1 MAKLRV
7 RARAVDMLGR
17 QQINGIPTAI
27 HELFKNAHDAYAERV
42 EVDYFRRTKV
52 FILRDDGYG
61 MTKDDVEKRWLT
73 LGTESRLGA
82 NRTDTLDTWT
92 GPKNLPRR
100 TIMGEKGIGR
110 LAIAVIAPITLL
122 LTRAARPDGLHKLV
136 VALVHWG
143 LFEQPGIDISS
154 IDVPIFELNGGA
166 LPTREDIHKLI
177 QLVRE
182 NIEELADEITEE
194 ALERLNTELDRAKRI
209 APDKLDA
216 TLRQYTS
223 NDEES
228 LSLTGNGYG
237 THFILFPTAP
247 ELDDDIDG
255 GADKEASA
263 LERNLLGF
271 SNTMT
276 GEPPVILTRF
286 RDHHL
291 DEEPEELIGPR
302 NFFMPEEYEKAD
314 HHFTGSFDEY
324 GQFSGT
330 VRIYGKN
337 KPFVCNWIEGRGRQT
352 KCGPFSIDFAYI
364 MGLLRDTQLA
374 PDDFKQMSDKLDR
387 IGGLYIYRDDIR
399 ILPYGN
405 SDIDFLD
412 IERRRTKSAQD
423 WFFSYRRVFGYVSID
438 HENNAALSEKAGR
451 EGFRQNQAYR
461 DFRAVLIN
469 LFQRLAFEF
478 FRENAPQSD
487 TFWEHKNA
495 LKAEAKLL
503 TKQKIK
509 ADERRAEFGKLIQHF
524 FANYDQGNFDRRAEE
539 IADYAETKLQSL
551 LSLDDDGEL
560 AIGIRDL
567 ETGIWKRISELEAEI
582 SIIKP
587 RGLSLTKRLEKDWAA
602 YQRISVQI
610 RSDLIAPLR
619 HEIENSIR
627 NATASRIDDAQR
639 RTMALQLVD
648 LQKNRLVKDITSLRS
663 EAYSAADETQKV
675 LKEVIREEFANF
687 REAVEILVINFTR
700 DTASNPAK
708 LEDAKLA
715 IERELSLIRERETS
729 LLDAIR
735 RQMKELAESL
745 QERETIDDRTGA
757 LEQRAQKL
765 EEQLEFYSDFAQVG
779 MGVGI
784 LQHEFENTARNM
796 RLAIRDLKPWAD
808 GTPDLKKVYQRL
820 RNSFD
825 HLDGYLKMLDPLGR
839 RLNRKKVELSGDE
852 IRIHL
857 RRIFRRRLE
866 ENEIELAPSSA
877 FLSKTVKCHS
887 AGILGAFVNLVDN
900 AIYWVANG
908 ARGEK
913 VIRLDADENGFLISN
928 SGPGIEERLRE
939 RIFDFG
945 ETTKPGGRGMG
956 LAVSREA
963 LRKEGFALELIRAG
977 SDVAPLFQ
985 IKTNIQGGEGADG
998 DE

>member
-52 FILRDDGYG
+52 LVLRDDGYG

-82 NRTDTLDTWT
+82 NRSDALNTWT
-92 GPKNLPRR
+92 GLKNLPRR

-122 LTRAARPDGLHKLV
+122 LSRAVRPDGLHKLV

-143 LFEQPGIDISS
+143 LFEQPGLDISS
-154 IDVPIFELNGGA
+154 IDVPVVELKSGT
-166 LPTREDIHKLI
+166 LPTREDIHNLI

-182 NIEELADEITEE
+182 NIEELAAELTDE
-194 ALERLNTELDRAKRI
+194 AFERLNAELDRAKRI
-209 APDKLDA
+209 APDRLDT
-216 TLRQYTS
+216 TLSQFTS
-223 NDEES
+223 NGEES
-228 LSLTGNGYG
+228 LSLAGKGYG

-276 GEPPVILTRF
+276 GEQPVILTRF

-302 NFFMPEEYEKAD
+302 NFFWPEEYEKAD
-314 HHFTGSFDEY
+314 HHFTGTFDEY

-330 VRIYGKN
+330 VRVYGEN
-337 KPFVCNWIEGRGRQT
+337 KPFVCNWVEGRGRHT
-352 KCGPFSIDFAYI
+352 KCGPFSIDFAYVQ
-364 MGLLRDTQLA
+364 GDRKESKLP
-374 PDDFKQMSDKLDR
+374 PDDYKQLSDKLDR

-423 WFFSYRRVFGYVSID
+423 WFFSYRRVFGYVAID
-438 HENNAALSEKAGR
+438 HKNNAALSEKAGR

-461 DFRAVLIN
+461 DFRAVLVN

-478 FRENAPQSD
+478 FRTTAPQGD
-487 TFWEHKNA
+487 TFWEQKNA
-495 LKAEAKLL
+495 FASEAKLL
-503 TKQKIK
+503 AKQKIK
-509 ADERRAEFGKLIQHF
+509 ADERRAEFGELLQKF
-524 FANYDQGNFDRRAEE
+524 FANYEHGDFDRRAEE
-539 IADYAETKLQSL
+539 IAHNAETKLQSL

-560 AIGIRDL
+560 AIGIREL
-567 ETGIWKRISELEAEI
+567 ETEIWKQISGLESDVI
-582 SIIKP
+582 IIKP

-602 YQRISVQI
+602 YQRISGQI
-610 RSDLIAPLR
+610 RSETISPLR
-619 HEIENSIR
+619 KEIESNIR
-627 NATASRIDDAQR
+627 EATASRINDDQR
-639 RTMALQLVD
+639 RAMALQLVD
-648 LQKNRLVKDITSLRS
+648 LQKNRLVKEITSLRS

-675 LKEVIREEFANF
+675 LKDVVREEFASF
-687 REAVEILVINFTR
+687 RESVEKLIINFTR
-700 DTASNPAK
+700 DTASNPAE
-708 LEDAKLA
+708 LEEAKSA

-735 RQMKELAESL
+735 RQMKDLADSL
-745 QERETIDDRTGA
+745 RERETFDDRSGA
-757 LEQRAQKL
+757 LEQRAQRL
-765 EEQLEFYSDFAQVG
+765 EEQLEFYSDFAQMG

-796 RLAIRDLKPWAD
+796 RLAFKDLKPWVD

-839 RLNRKKVELSGDE
+839 RLNRRKVELSGDE

-857 RRIFRRRLE
+857 RRIFRRKLE
-866 ENEIELAPSSA
+866 ENEIELEPSAS

-887 AGILGAFVNLVDN
+887 AGILGAFVNVVDN

-956 LAVSREA
+956 LAVSRET
-963 LRKEGFALELIRAG
+963 LRREGFDLELINAG

-985 IKTNIQGGEGADG
+985 IKTIIRDEEGTDS
-998 DE
+998 DR

>member
-52 FILRDDGYG
+52 LVLRDNGYG

-82 NRTDTLDTWT
+82 NRSDTLDTWT

-122 LTRAARPDGLHKLV
+122 LSRAARPDGFHKLV

-143 LFEQPGIDISS
+143 LFEQPGLDISS
-154 IDVPIFELNGGA
+154 IDVPIIELKGGT
-166 LPTREDIHKLI
+166 LPTRDDIHNLI
-177 QLVRE
+177 QQVRE
-182 NIEELADEITEE
+182 NIEELADELTEE
-194 ALERLNTELDRAKRI
+194 AFERLNTDLNRARRI
-209 APDKLDA
+209 APDKLDT
-216 TLRQYTS
+216 TLSQYTS
-223 NDEES
+223 NGEEA
-228 LSLTGNGYG
+228 LSLTGQGYG

-276 GEPPVILTRF
+276 GEQPVILTRF

-302 NFFMPEEYEKAD
+302 NFFLPEEYEKAD
-314 HHFTGSFDEY
+314 HHFTGTFDEY

-330 VRIYGKN
+330 VRVYGEN
-337 KPFVCNWIEGRGRQT
+337 KPFVCNWIEGRGRHT
-352 KCGPFSIDFAYI
+352 KCGPFSIDFAYVQ
-364 MGLLRDTQLA
+364 GDRKESKLA
-374 PDDFKQMSDKLDR
+374 PDDFKQMSEKVER
-387 IGGLYIYRDDIR
+387 VGGLYIYRDDIR

-412 IERRRTKSAQD
+412 IEKRRSKSAQD
-423 WFFSYRRVFGYVSID
+423 WFFSYRRIFGYIAID

-461 DFRAVLIN
+461 DFRAILVN

-478 FRENAPQSD
+478 FRSSAPQGEAY
-487 TFWEHKNA
+487 WEQKNA
-495 LKAEAKLL
+495 LAAEAKLL
-503 TKQKIK
+503 AKQKVK
-509 ADERRAEFGKLIQHF
+509 ADERRADFGKLLKKF
-524 FANYDQGNFDRRAEE
+524 FTCYEEGDYDRRAEE
-539 IADYAETKLQSL
+539 IEYYANDKLHRL
-551 LSLDDDGEL
+551 LSLDDDGDL
-560 AIGIRDL
+560 AIGVREL
-567 ETGIWKRISELEAEI
+567 ETEVWQRISGLESEI
-582 SIIKP
+582 TIIKP
-587 RGLSLTKRLEKDWAA
+587 RGLSLTTRLEKDWTA
-602 YQRISVQI
+602 YQRISGQL
-610 RSDLIAPLR
+610 RSETIAPLR
-619 HEIENSIR
+619 HEIENNIR

-639 RTMALQLVD
+639 RAMALQLVD
-648 LQKNRLVKDITSLRS
+648 LQKNRLVKDITALRS

-675 LKEVIREEFANF
+675 LKDVVREEFASF
-687 REAVEILVINFTR
+687 RESVEKLIINFTR
-700 DTASNPAK
+700 DTASNPTELEEAK
-708 LEDAKLA
+708 SA

-735 RQMKELAESL
+735 RQMKDLADSL
-745 QERETIDDRTGA
+745 KERETIDDRTGA
-757 LEQRAQKL
+757 LEQRAQRL
-765 EEQLEFYSDFAQVG
+765 EEQLEFYADFAQMG

-825 HLDGYLKMLDPLGR
+825 HLDDYLKMLDPLGR
-839 RLNRKKVELSGDE
+839 RLNRRKVELSGDE

-857 RRIFRRRLE
+857 RRIFRRKLE
-866 ENEIELAPSSA
+866 ENEIELEPSNS

-887 AGILGAFVNLVDN
+887 AGVLGAFVNVVDN

-913 VIRLDADENGFLISN
+913 IVRLDADEKGFLVSN

-956 LAVSREA
+956 LAVSKET
-963 LRKEGFALELIRAG
+963 LRREGFDLELVRAG
-977 SDVAPLFQ
+977 SDVEPVFR
-985 IKTNIQGGEGADG
+985 IKTCNADEEGAENDR
-998 DE
+998 

>member
-52 FILRDDGYG
+52 LVLRDDGYG
-61 MTKDDVEKRWLT
+61 MTKNDVEKRWLT

-82 NRTDTLDTWT
+82 NRSDKLDTWT
-92 GPKNLPRR
+92 GPNNLPRR

-122 LTRAARPDGLHKLV
+122 LSRAVRPDGLHKLV

-143 LFEQPGIDISS
+143 LFEQPALDISS
-154 IDVPIFELNGGA
+154 IDVPIVEFKGGT
-166 LPTREDIHKLI
+166 LPTREDIHNLI
-177 QLVRE
+177 QQVRD
-182 NIEELADEITEE
+182 NIEELADELTEE
-194 ALERLNTELDRAKRI
+194 AIDRLNAELNQARRI

-223 NDEES
+223 NGAES
-228 LSLTGNGYG
+228 LSLTGLGYG

-276 GEPPVILTRF
+276 GEQSVILTRF

-302 NFFMPEEYEKAD
+302 NFFLPEEYEKAD
-314 HHFTGSFDEY
+314 HHFTGAFDEY
-324 GQFSGT
+324 GQFSGN
-330 VRIYGKN
+330 VRVYGKN
-337 KPFVCNWIEGRGRQT
+337 KPFVCNWVEGRGRHT
-352 KCGPFSIDFAYI
+352 KCGPFSINFAYVQ
-364 MGLLRDTQLA
+364 GDRKESKLP
-374 PDDFKQMSDKLDR
+374 PDDFKQMSEKLDR

-405 SDIDFLD
+405 SDIDFLE
-412 IERRRTKSAQD
+412 IEKRRTKSAQD
-423 WFFSYRRVFGYVSID
+423 WFFSYRRVFGYISIN
-438 HENNAALSEKAGR
+438 HENNATLSEKAGR

-461 DFRAVLIN
+461 DFRAVLVN

-478 FRENAPQSD
+478 FRGNAPQGD
-487 TFWEHKNA
+487 TFWENKNA
-495 LKAEAKLL
+495 LTAEAKLL
-503 TKQKIK
+503 AKQKIK
-509 ADERRAEFGKLIQHF
+509 ADERRAEFGKLLQNF
-524 FANYDQGNFDRRAEE
+524 FANFEKGDFDRRVEE
-539 IADYAETKLQSL
+539 IAYYADNKLQSL
-551 LSLDDDGEL
+551 MSLDDNGEL
-560 AIGIRDL
+560 AIGVRNL
-567 ETGIWKRISELEAEI
+567 ETEIWKRITEIEAEI
-582 SIIKP
+582 TIIKP
-587 RGLSLTKRLEKDWAA
+587 RGLSLTRRLEKDWAA
-602 YQRISVQI
+602 YQRISGQL
-610 RSDLIAPLR
+610 RTETIATLR
-619 HEIENSIR
+619 HEIESNIR

-639 RTMALQLVD
+639 RAMALQLAE
-648 LQKNRLVKDITSLRS
+648 LQKNKLVKDISALRS

-675 LKEVIREEFANF
+675 LKDVVREEFANF
-687 REAVEILVINFTR
+687 RESVEKLIINFTR
-700 DTASNPAK
+700 DTASNPAE
-708 LEDAKLA
+708 LEKAKSA
-715 IERELSLIRERETS
+715 IEQELSLIRERETS

-735 RQMKELAESL
+735 RQMKDLADSL
-745 QERETIDDRTGA
+745 KERETLDDRSGA
-757 LEQRAQKL
+757 LEQRAQRL
-765 EEQLEFYSDFAQVG
+765 EEQLEFYSDFAQMG

-796 RLAIRDLKPWAD
+796 RLAIKDLKPWAD

-825 HLDGYLKMLDPLGR
+825 HLEDYLKMLDPLGR
-839 RLNRKKVELSGDE
+839 RLNRKKVQLSGDE

-866 ENEIELAPSSA
+866 GNGIELEPSAS

-887 AGILGAFVNLVDN
+887 AGILGAFVNILDN

-913 VIRLDADENGFLISN
+913 VIRLDADEKGFLISN
-928 SGPGIEERLRE
+928 TGPGIEERLRE

-956 LAVSREA
+956 LAVSKET
-963 LRKEGFALELIRAG
+963 LRRDGFDLELVRAG
-977 SDVAPLFQ
+977 SDVDPVFR
-985 IKTNIQGGEGADG
+985 IKTCSVDEEEAGGDR
-998 DE
+998 